1 MPETAESKVNRLSA
15 ELSQAIRDAK
25 VEKASSFKQ
34 RVEQELAGR
43 CFLLKYQLDGKD
55 KGESYAAVQYATELE
70 IWHSEELR
78 VYIAVKR
85 VMVYSKPEEAKGREY
100 FGPRIERNE
109 AKDDLD
115 ELGLYTVKSS
125 IIKEIDKK
133 EFRRI
138 WKMVGY
144 VTRTFSDKMLNPPLD
159 KPGLHPEHVP
169 VGEQDP
175 EFTELSL

>member
-85 VMVYSKPEEAKGREY
+85 VMVYSKPE
-100 FGPRIERNE
+100 
-109 AKDDLD
+109 
-115 ELGLYTVKSS
+115 
-125 IIKEIDKK
+125 
-133 EFRRI
+133 
-138 WKMVGY
+138 
-144 VTRTFSDKMLNPPLD
+144 
-159 KPGLHPEHVP
+159 
-169 VGEQDP
+169 
-175 EFTELSL
+175 